1 MGRRIAVRGIAL
13 HDGKLLAAR
22 LKRYENS
29 TLIGISDNWCI
40 PGGGLEEGE
49 SLMDGIRRE
58 MLEET
63 GIEPAIGGLLYVQQ
77 FAYKGTEHLEF
88 FFHITNGA
96 DYLAIDLNST
106 SHGEHEI
113 AEMGFMDPAGI
124 PLLPDFLRTDD
135 LAALAAAHGVPRII
149 SRL

>member
-1 MGRRIAVRGIAL
+1 MERRIAVRGIVL
-13 HDGKLLAAR
+13 HEGKLLAAQ
-22 LKRYENS
+22 LKRYKG
-29 TLIGISDNWCI
+29 TVFAGISDNWCI
-40 PGGGLEEGE
+40 PGGGLEAGE
-49 SLMDGIRRE
+49 SIMDGIRRE

-96 DYLAIDLNST
+96 DYLSINLSKT
-106 SHGEHEI
+106 THGEREI
-113 AEMGFMDPAGI
+113 AEIGFRDPAAI
-124 PLLPDFLRTDD
+124 PILPEFLRTDD
-135 LAALAAAHGVPRII
+135 LAAVVARGSTRII

>member
-1 MGRRIAVRGIAL
+1 VL
-13 HDGKLLAAR
+13 HDGNLLAAR

-29 TLIGISDNWCI
+29 KLVGISDNWCI

-63 GIEPAIGGLLYVQQ
+63 GIEPAVGSLLYVQQ

-96 DYLAIDLNST
+96 DYTAIDLSKT
-106 SHGEHEI
+106 THGEHEI
-113 AEMGFMDPAGI
+113 AEMGFMDPASI
-124 PLLPDFLRTDD
+124 PILPEFLRTAD
-135 LAALAAAHGVPRII
+135 LAQLAAANGAPRII